1 MSKHKALAAIA
12 HDKTPEAQHLWRH
25 DANLVSYPS
34 LGASHSR
41 RVHYP
46 AVLPAETPAPGSAGA
61 HLEGGVSVIAALHVH
76 VPVVD
81 VVVEEH
87 EDDLGENAED
97 EDPEGEALGIDGQ
110 LNRFR

>member
-1 MSKHKALAAIA
+1 MSVLNREVDQSQGKARQERLGHGEPGCQPILPRSIEHAA
-12 HDKTPEAQHLWRH
+12 HRPNVRPL
-25 DANLVSYPS
+25 
-34 LGASHSR
+34 
-41 RVHYP
+41 
-46 AVLPAETPAPGSAGA
+46 
-61 HLEGGVSVIAALHVH
+61 
-76 VPVVD
+76 PVVD